1 MVYEYAPTFCAGLL
15 NPDRAV
21 PPDLVAHSGQDART
35 RYNVY
40 RNNVTVSLI
49 DALAAIYPAVQRI
62 TGVEFFRAMARFHV
76 RACPPTS
83 PLLFDYGRDF
93 PAFIESYPY
102 AQNLPWLADTARIER
117 AWLDAYH
124 AADAP
129 ILQVHD
135 LARVP
140 EPALNGL
147 RLHAHPATRLVQ
159 SPYPAVS
166 IFAMNKQDGPVTTL
180 TSGEAQNAL
189 ITRPDEDVIV
199 SNLSAATAAFLCA
212 LLDGLP
218 LGDAAAIAFD
228 TTPDFDL
235 LGSLAATIT
244 AGAFTTIQM
253 ESCP

>member
-1 MVYEYAPTFCAGLL
+1 MNDEYAPTFCAGLL
-15 NPDRAV
+15 NPNRALPTDV
-21 PPDLVAHSGQDART
+21 VAHPGQNPQT

-76 RACPPTS
+76 RACPPSS

-129 ILQVHD
+129 VLQAQD
-135 LARVP
+135 LVRVP

-159 SPYPAVS
+159 SPYPAVA
-166 IFAMNKQDGPVTTL
+166 IFAMNKQDGPVSTL
-180 TSGEAQNAL
+180 TSSEAQNAL
-189 ITRPDEDVIV
+189 VTRPDEDVIV
-199 SNLSAATAAFLCA
+199 SNLSAAAAAFLCA

-218 LGDAAAIAFD
+218 LGDAAATAFD
-228 TTPDFDL
+228 TAPDFDL
-235 LGSLAATIT
+235 SASLAAMIT

-253 ESCP
+253 ES